1 MKRVV
6 FETNTWVGSYLRVRD
21 EWEKITC
28 TYKEEEIWND
38 SITSIKELETEIK
51 DFNIMVNIFK
61 KLWLEQ
67 KSYQET
73 YREIW
78 KINNEIEIMI
88 NLWPGLNLY
97 VEKEWKNEYVVRKYS
112 ELLWFDYS
120 KWIFGSSF
128 KIYELE
134 LGIDFEKINNLEQ
147 ITFNNIEEI
156 KNLRG
161 TVQ

>member
-156 KNLRG
+156 KNLWG

>member
-128 KIYELE
+128 EIYELE

-156 KNLRG
+156 KNLWG